1 MPAVI
6 PFVPLIAAGIGLY
19 SANKTRKQAK
29 KQAQQ
34 ALKDR
39 KEQQKKVDFSAAEY
53 NKIKFTNPYEGMEN
67 QYANMENVY
76 EDLTVNQ
83 QQAQFQAQQGQQQ
96 RANIM
101 QSLRGAAGSSGI
113 AGLAQSMANQ
123 GQLQAQQISASIG
136 AQESANQRLTAQGAG
151 AVQQAERAGAGAV
164 DMQIRQGDAM
174 VQQAESGR
182 QATILAA
189 QYGQAAGANAN
200 YQQSMLNQQNA
211 STSANQMNM
220 NALQSL
226 SNIDFSG
233 YGGNDFTP
241 TPTPYNPLRTGPTNY
256 DGTF

>member
-1 MPAVI
+1 MSVMTA
-6 PFVPLIAAGIGLY
+6 IAIG
-19 SANKTRKQAK
+19 SALMGASNASKTRKQAK

-151 AVQQAERAGAGAV
+151 AIQQAERAGAGAV

-189 QYGQAAGANAN
+189 QYGQAAGANTN

-226 SNIDFSG
+226 SKIDFSG
-233 YGGNDFTP
+233 SGGNDFTP
-241 TPTPYNPLRTGPTNY
+241 TPSTYNPIIPGPTNY

>member
-1 MPAVI
+1 MAAVSSFI
-6 PFVPLIAAGIGLY
+6 LAG
-19 SANKTRKQAK
+19 SALLGAYGASKTRKQAK

-151 AVQQAERAGAGAV
+151 AIQQAERAGAGAV

-189 QYGQAAGANAN
+189 QYGQAAGANTN

-226 SNIDFSG
+226 SKIDFSG
-233 YGGNDFTP
+233 NE
-241 TPTPYNPLRTGPTNY
+241 L
-256 DGTF
+256 